1 MNSSCARISIAPF
14 VAFVLSGTIRAQAG
28 FDPLSSRRLGES
40 FFSILD
46 GPFRRTCA
54 LELNGD
60 FRADALV
67 LVGDQV
73 VCSFSPGIYHALVA
87 LPRSAVDVC
96 AAGSHEM
103 QGREDFLVTSDRPR
117 LERWWLDKDTLEF
130 EFRSL
135 GSPMWAGVTELNAAD
150 VTGDDLSD
158 VLGVTA
164 DRQAVIFL
172 AHPFTTGGEGFLAL
186 GRTIHRLTPI
196 EWDGTAGQ
204 EIALLTSEG
213 LGVYELD
220 GTTRYELGTDGNDSD
235 RFCAVHV
242 EGQPFERLSGLFQ
255 VSGGAY
261 YLLATDMNMLDAFT
275 WTLLGPILP
284 VAVTSGDY
292 GGEGY
297 GDVCISHKTTGQLLF
312 FENQS
317 ASGAPAFT
325 WDDYA
330 LWDPTKDGTGAGPAP
345 QNQAHALLED
355 LDQDGDGDVFFPVE
369 EDHDIAMLRNDT
381 LDHLEHAPTVQSAVY
396 QYDSSSGSGSLLLT
410 LAGPVSPPVEDD
422 KLLVVVWRQPTL
434 KNDVRTESH
443 AIHQALVKLTGWPL
457 TVAIPLTE
465 PLYTETLFH
474 VELRQAR
481 CKGTQILSAAASSVW
496 SFTTSASSKED
507 MTFFHGVPPEA
518 FIETPILD
526 GDADFAPAAGGWT
539 GPMPCIPCFGDGEIP
554 DPGLDHLARWR
565 VQTASAPK

>member
-1 MNSSCARISIAPF
+1 MNSSSKRISIAAF
-14 VAFVLSGTIRAQAG
+14 VAFVLAGTIRAQAG
-28 FDPLSSRRLGES
+28 FDPQSSRRLGAS
-40 FFSILD
+40 FFSSVT
-46 GPFRRTCA
+46 GPFQRTCV

-60 FRADALV
+60 SRSDALI
-67 LVGDQV
+67 LVGNQV

-87 LPRSAVDVC
+87 LPSSAVDVC
-96 AAGSHEM
+96 AAGPPET
-103 QGREDFLVTSDRPR
+103 QGRESFLVTSDRPR
-117 LERWWLDKDTLEF
+117 LERWWLDDSLEF
-130 EFRSL
+130 EVRAA
-135 GSPMWAGVTELNAAD
+135 GGPVWAGVTELNAAD
-150 VTGDDLSD
+150 LTGDGLADA
-158 VLGVTA
+158 VGVTA
-164 DRQAVIFL
+164 DHQSVIYL
-172 AHPFTTGGEGFLAL
+172 AHPLTPGTEGFLAL
-186 GRTIHRLTPI
+186 GNTIHRLTPI

-204 EIALLTSEG
+204 ELALLTSDG

-220 GTTRYELGTDGNDSD
+220 GTARYQVGTDGDDSD
-235 RFCAVHV
+235 RLCAVQV

-255 VSGGAY
+255 VSDGSY
-261 YLLATDMNMLDAFT
+261 YLLATDSNMIDAFT
-275 WTLLGPILP
+275 WTWLGPILP

-292 GGEGY
+292 GGDGY

-345 QNQAHALLED
+345 ENQAHALLED

-369 EDHDIAMLRNDT
+369 QDHEIAMLRNDT
-381 LDHLEHAPTVQSAVY
+381 LDHLAHAPTVQSAVY
-396 QYDSSSGSGSLLLT
+396 DYDSAEGSGALLLT
-410 LAGPVSPPVEDD
+410 LAGPVFPPAEDD

-434 KNDVRTESH
+434 KNDVRTEPN

-474 VELRQAR
+474 LELRQAE
-481 CKGTQILSAAASSVW
+481 CKGTQVLSAAASAVW
-496 SFTTSASSKED
+496 SFTTSASSKDD

-526 GDADFAPAAGGWT
+526 GDGDSALAAGGWT
-539 GPMPCIPCFGDGEIP
+539 GPMPCIPCFGDGQIP
-554 DPGLDHLARWR
+554 DPGLDHLVRWR
-565 VQTASAPK
+565 VQAASAPK